1 MVSKPTVSHTRNR
14 LFLTDPYTYVLYV
27 RPGEDIDDTYI
38 EKIQLYKSEIFTS
51 ENLQTIP
58 ISRTKQL
65 T

>member
-38 EKIQLYKSEIFTS
+38 EKIQLYKSEILPLKICKPS
-51 ENLQTIP
+51 QSLAQNN
-58 ISRTKQL
+58 
-65 T
+65 